1 MSYLATKFN
10 CIEFEWA
17 ISERVAEVSI
27 GKSFGD
33 GPSEFIM

>member
-1 MSYLATKFN
+1 MIYITTKFN

-17 ISERVAEVSI
+17 IFERVVEASI

-33 GPSEFIM
+33 GPF